1 MVIYKN
7 GDSWY
12 IIIICCLERGGKM
25 QRNIPKMHPTIK
37 RCLTHLEVLGTDD
50 KTKQIVYMYL
60 QTLFKELSLSH
71 KHSNDH

>member
-1 MVIYKN
+1 
-7 GDSWY
+7 
-12 IIIICCLERGGKM
+12 M

-60 QTLFKELSLSH
+60 QTLYKEMSLSL
-71 KHSNDH
+71 KHFKNQ

>member
-1 MVIYKN
+1 MVICEN
-7 GDSWY
+7 GNSWY

-25 QRNIPKMHPTIK
+25 QREIPKMHPTIK

-60 QTLFKELSLSH
+60 QILYKEMSLSS